1 MNNNDDD
8 GAYDINDDEY
18 TVDDHDKI
26 MIVVLW
32 YVDILDSAASIYRF
46 IYDCVWMIYM
56 CYRTWC

>member
-1 MNNNDDD
+1 
-8 GAYDINDDEY
+8 
-18 TVDDHDKI
+18 

-46 IYDCVWMIYM
+46 IYDYVWMIYM